1 MCTVPDVGREPRLL
15 LVDDERPVR
24 EILARYARA
33 CGFEVA
39 ICGDGR
45 EALAFLEHDSADVAL
60 VDLRMPNLDGLQVL
74 RTIRKKDPD
83 CQVVLMSGAGTIGD
97 AVEALKLGARD
108 YFQKPFQLAV
118 LRALLE
124 QVKRDVE
131 QRTNVLAIEGHL
143 ASELDFCGMIG
154 RSAVM
159 QELFSL
165 VRRLAP
171 HVKTALVTGDSG
183 SGKELVAHALHR
195 LGPRASSPLV
205 TIDCQGLAEAQA
217 ESDLFGHVHGA
228 FPGAT
233 KDRGG
238 AFEKA
243 DGGVLFLDEIG
254 ELPVAVQ
261 GRLLRA
267 LEDGQMT
274 RVGSLEPT
282 HFDVVVIAAT
292 KRDLRTEMM
301 AGRFRPELYYRFSTA
316 MIHVPPLTLRKE
328 DIPYLTAVFV
338 ADAAERLKKPIVG
351 LTQPAE
357 ALLQKRDWKGNVRE
371 LRNIIERA
379 CILSDGELIT
389 ERHLVQA
396 LE

>member
-33 CGFEVA
+33 CGFDVTV
-39 ICGDGR
+39 CSNGR
-45 EALAFLEHDSADVAL
+45 EALAVLERDSVDVAL
-60 VDLRMPNLDGLQVL
+60 VDLRMPDLDGLQVL
-74 RTIRKKDPD
+74 RAIRQKDPH

-97 AVEALKLGARD
+97 AVEAMKFGARD
-108 YFQKPFQLAV
+108 YFQKPFHLAV
-118 LRALLE
+118 LRSLLE

-131 QRTNVLAIEGHL
+131 QRTNVPGDRGHL

-154 RSAVM
+154 RSAAM
-159 QELFSL
+159 QELFGL

-171 HVKTALVTGDSG
+171 HVKMALVTGDSG
-183 SGKELVAHALHR
+183 SGKELVARALHR

-205 TIDCQGLAEAQA
+205 TVNCPGLRESHA
-217 ESDLFGHVHGA
+217 ESDLFGHVQGA

-233 KDRGG
+233 EDRAG

-274 RVGSLEPT
+274 RVGSLEST
-282 HFDVVVIAAT
+282 HVDVVVIAAT

-301 AGRFRPELYYRFSTA
+301 AGRFRPELFYRFSTA
-316 MIHVPPLTLRKE
+316 MIHVPPLASRKE
-328 DIPYLTAVFV
+328 DIPYLTAVCV
-338 ADAAERLKKPIVG
+338 AGAADRLKKRIVG
-351 LTQPAE
+351 LTAPAE
-357 ALLQKRDWKGNVRE
+357 TLLQKHDWKGNVRE

-379 CILSDGELIT
+379 CILSDGEIIT
-389 ERHLVQA
+389 ERDLVQA